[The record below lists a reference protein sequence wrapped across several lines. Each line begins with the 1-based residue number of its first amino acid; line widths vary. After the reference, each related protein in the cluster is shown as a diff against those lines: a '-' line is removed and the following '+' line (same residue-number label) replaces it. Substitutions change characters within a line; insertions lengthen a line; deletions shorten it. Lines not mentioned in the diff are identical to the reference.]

1 MQNRSRSIDV
11 LSAACVVVAFG
22 GLFFGRMMIYPVS
35 TASGTFL
42 ERVAAEARAW
52 DVGHRVMLLG
62 MVGLMPAA
70 IGLRRVMRDKAP
82 WLVDVG
88 TWLTLVGAALGVG
101 QYALDFAM
109 LAAAQIDPPSAGQQF
124 TAALREQTFVDVAFY
139 KLPDL
144 GQLGLILFTIA
155 LWRQGPG
162 WRAAASIVTLAAVAF
177 LLGNFLGAIAVRV
190 GLGLMFVGFTAVAW
204 QMVRRPSHASEPSG

>member
-1 MQNRSRSIDV
+1 MPNRSRSIDI

-22 GLFFGRMMIYPVS
+22 GLFIGRMMIYPVS

-42 ERVAAEARAW
+42 ERVAAESQAW
-52 DVGHRVMLLG
+52 DLGHRVMLLG
-62 MVGLMPAA
+62 MVGLIPAA
-70 IGLRRVMRDKAP
+70 IGLRRVMRDKSP

-88 TWLTLVGAALGVG
+88 TGLTLVGAAMGVG
-101 QYALDFAM
+101 QFALDFAM
-109 LAAAQIDPPSAGQQF
+109 LAAAQIDSPSAGQQF
-124 TAALREQTFVDVAFY
+124 TAALRGQPFVELAFY

-162 WRAAASIVTLAAVAF
+162 WRVAATIVTLAAVAF
-177 LLGNFLGAIAVRV
+177 LLGDFLGAIAVRV
-190 GLGLMFVGFTAVAW
+190 GLGLMFVGFSAVAW
-204 QMVRRPSHASEPSG
+204 KMVRGPSNARELSA

>member
-1 MQNRSRSIDV
+1 MPDRSSSLEM
-11 LSAACVVVAFG
+11 LSAASVVVAFG
-22 GLFFGRMMIYPVS
+22 GLFIGRMMIYPVS
-35 TASGTFL
+35 TAAGTFL
-42 ERVAAEARAW
+42 ERVAAQSQAW
-52 DVGHRVMLLG
+52 DHGHRVMLVG
-62 MVGLMPAA
+62 MIGLIPAS
-70 IGLRRVMRDKAP
+70 ISLRRVLREKAP

-88 TWLTLVGAALGVG
+88 TGLTLVGAALGVG

-109 LAAAQIDPPSAGQQF
+109 LAASQIEPSTAGQQF
-124 TAALREQTFVDVAFY
+124 TAALRDQPFVELAFY

-162 WRAAASIVTLAAVAF
+162 WRVAASIVTLAAVAF

-190 GLGLMFVGFTAVAW
+190 GLGLMFVGFSVVAW
-204 QMVRRPSHASEPSG
+204 RMIQRPSQAHELSS